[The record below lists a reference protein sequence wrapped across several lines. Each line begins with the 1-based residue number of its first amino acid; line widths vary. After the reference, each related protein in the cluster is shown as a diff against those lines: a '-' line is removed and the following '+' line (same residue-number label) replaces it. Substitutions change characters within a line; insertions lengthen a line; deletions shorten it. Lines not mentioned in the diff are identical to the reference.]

1 MKIQTKISNTQSL
14 WFACVNSSSSWEGVH
29 CPNKNSEQ
37 GAWPPGSDF
46 CLLLSDL
53 GRPCTHH
60 LYLLNGADII
70 TFLIRLVWELVCNL
84 LSVTCSEISLEKHA
98 YPPVHQHLRDPT
110 ISNGN
115 IHPAF
120 CNNSV
125 FTDSGNCITPNPG
138 PQNRPPAVIPSSS
151 HFLTTSTQLVTKS
164 TCFWFYCLSF
174 LKATTI
180 LKPRLHLPDVGC
192 SIQKFFGKH
201 FNESFSLRG

>member
-1 MKIQTKISNTQSL
+1 MGRCKNLGSL
-14 WFACVNSSSSWEGVH
+14 KLLWGIYPPEGPVFL
-29 CPNKNSEQ
+29 EYRELLFLVL
-37 GAWPPGSDF
+37 DF
-46 CLLLSDL
+46 LRC
-53 GRPCTHH
+53 
-60 LYLLNGADII
+60 
-70 TFLIRLVWELVCNL
+70 
-84 LSVTCSEISLEKHA
+84 
-98 YPPVHQHLRDPT
+98 PVHQHLRDPT